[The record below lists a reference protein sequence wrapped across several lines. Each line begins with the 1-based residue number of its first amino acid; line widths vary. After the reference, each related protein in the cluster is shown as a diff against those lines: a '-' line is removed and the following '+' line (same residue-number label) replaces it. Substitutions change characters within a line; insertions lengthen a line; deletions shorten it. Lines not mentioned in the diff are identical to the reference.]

1 MNHKNFSRFSRV
13 ALVFIFSV
21 FNFISC
27 TKKLT
32 PEQIEE
38 QRLLKEKQRNEAIA
52 QAKEN
57 AISEYVA
64 SLSDSVKISQLF
76 LVNIE
81 GNNKY
86 HSVEK
91 TGSLYGKYGEGEPL
105 VPGGVLLFSYN
116 VSKDP
121 LETYEFIK
129 SIHDFYVE
137 INNLPP

>member
-21 FNFISC
+21 FNFLSC

-38 QRLLKEKQRNEAIA
+38 QRILKEKQRNEAIA

-91 TGSLYGKYGEGEPL
+91 TGSL
-105 VPGGVLLFSYN
+105 F
-116 VSKDP
+116 
-121 LETYEFIK
+121 
-129 SIHDFYVE
+129 
-137 INNLPP
+137 